1 MQTPTVQPVLEV
13 RSLSV
18 GFTNDDDTTWVTRD
32 VSFAV
37 EPGKTLAIVGESGS
51 GKSVSSMAVLDLLP
65 SNAVRD
71 GEALLRGE
79 DLIGASKERLRAVR
93 GNDVAMIFQE
103 PMTALNPVFTIGRQL
118 SDTLQAHEKVPGARA
133 RERAVELLELVGI
146 PEPERRVKSF
156 PHQLSGGQRQRAM
169 IAIAIAKDPSVLIAD
184 EPTTALDVTVQAEI
198 LALLRRLQDE
208 MDMAIVLITHDMG
221 VVADMAD
228 DVIVM
233 RNGEIVERAEV
244 NSLFALPQHEYT
256 RALLEAVPRIESI
269 VEPPQDTL
277 ETGGEE
283 AGGTFTALDIQR
295 LHVRYP
301 GRWGRPGFRAVED
314 VTLTIPQGK
323 ILGLVGESGSGK
335 STIGKAVVGLAP
347 IESGA
352 ISVNGIDVGARGRG
366 PELRRQYGMVF
377 QDPASSLNPRV
388 SIGDSI
394 AEPLVVQ
401 RKEMD
406 ARQRRD
412 RVADL
417 LQMVKLPVEWASR
430 FPHELSGGQRQRIGI
445 ARALALEPS
454 VLIADEPTS
463 ALDVSVQAAVLEIFQ
478 ELQER
483 LGFSCLFISH
493 DLAVVELLADQ
504 VGVLQKGK
512 LVESG
517 RTTEVLRSPV
527 QAYTQRLVD
536 AAPVPDPA
544 VQRARR
550 PVSVV

>member
-1 MQTPTVQPVLEV
+1 MQTQTVPPVLEV
-13 RSLSV
+13 RNLSV
-18 GFTNDDDTTWVTRD
+18 GFNKDDDTTWVTRE

-51 GKSVSSMAVLDLLP
+51 GKSVTSMAVLDLLP
-65 SNAVRD
+65 SNAVRE

-79 DLIGASKERLRAVR
+79 DLVSASKERLRAVR

-103 PMTALNPVFTIGRQL
+103 PMTALNPVFTIGRQIV
-118 SDTLQAHEKVPGARA
+118 DALQAHEKVPSAQARA
-133 RERAVELLELVGI
+133 RAVELLKLVGI
-146 PEPERRVKSF
+146 PEPERRIKSF

-169 IAIAIAKDPSVLIAD
+169 IAIAISKNPSVLIAD

-198 LALLRRLQDE
+198 LALLRRLQTE

-233 RNGEIVERAEV
+233 RHGEIVERAEV
-244 NSLFALPQHEYT
+244 RSLFASPEHEYT
-256 RALLEAVPRIESI
+256 RALLAAVPRIESI
-269 VEPPQDTL
+269 IDPEPTPVPHQED
-277 ETGGEE
+277 
-283 AGGTFTALDIQR
+283 AGTTAALDIQA

-301 GRWGRPGFRAVED
+301 GRWGRPGFQAVKD
-314 VTLTIPQGK
+314 VSLTIPQGQ

-347 IESGA
+347 VESGS
-352 ISVNGIDVGARGRG
+352 IRINGIAVGARGKAQ
-366 PELRRQYGMVF
+366 ELRSQYGMVF

-388 SIGDSI
+388 SIGESI
-394 AEPLVVQ
+394 AEPMVVQ
-401 RKEMD
+401 RKGMSAGE
-406 ARQRRD
+406 RRD
-412 RVADL
+412 RVAEL
-417 LQMVKLPVEWASR
+417 LRMVKLPAEWASR

-493 DLAVVELLADQ
+493 DLAVVELLADH
-504 VGVLQKGK
+504 VGVLQKGQ

-517 RTTEVLRSPV
+517 RTADVLRTPTET
-527 QAYTQRLVD
+527 YTQKLID
-536 AAPVPDPA
+536 AAPVPDPV

-550 PVSVV
+550 SAAVA